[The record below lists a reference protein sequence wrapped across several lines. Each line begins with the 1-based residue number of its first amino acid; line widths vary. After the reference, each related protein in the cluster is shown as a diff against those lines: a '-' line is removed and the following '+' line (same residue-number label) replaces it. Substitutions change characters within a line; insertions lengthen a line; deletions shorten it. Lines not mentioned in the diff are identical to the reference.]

1 MLTRYIEVAMARA
14 RYEILED
21 GSYYG
26 EIPICPGVW
35 ANEST
40 LEACRETLKEVL
52 EEWLVLKLQD
62 GDPLPSIAGIR
73 FKRQTKAAV

>member
-1 MLTRYIEVAMARA
+1 MLTRYIEAAMARA

-26 EIPICPGVW
+26 EIPVCPGVW
-35 ANEST
+35 ANEPT
-40 LEACRETLKEVL
+40 LETCRKILREVL
-52 EEWLVLKLQD
+52 EEWLLLKLQD

-73 FKRQTKAAV
+73 LKRKTKATV

>member
-1 MLTRYIEVAMARA
+1 MLSQYIDAAMAHA

-26 EIPICPGVW
+26 EISTCPGVW

-40 LEACRETLKEVL
+40 LESCRKTLQEVL

-62 GDPLPSIAGIR
+62 GDSIPPIAGIR
-73 FKRQTKAAV
+73 IKRKTRTAV